1 MTDTE
6 KDIKEMYNVIRVA
19 VKTTPIFLNGL
30 LIPASKVDE
39 FYSIV
44 KNLTNRARDADKYW
58 NQIVQA
64 TEDSEIA
71 RNDFVKALCDG
82 KIKIQRKE

>member
-6 KDIKEMYNVIRVA
+6 KDIKEMYNIIRVA
-19 VKTTPIFLNGL
+19 VKTTPIFINGL
-30 LIPASKVDE
+30 LIPASEVDE

-44 KNLTNRARDADKYW
+44 KNLTTRARDADKYW
-58 NQIVQA
+58 KQILQA

>member
-6 KDIKEMYNVIRVA
+6 KNIKKMWNVLRLA
-19 VKTTPIFLNGL
+19 AETTPNFLNGL

-58 NQIVQA
+58 KQIVQA
-64 TEDSEIA
+64 TENSEIA

-82 KIKIQRKE
+82 KIKIKGKE

>member
-1 MTDTE
+1 MTNTE
-6 KDIKEMYNVIRVA
+6 KNIKKMWNVLSLA
-19 VKTTPIFLNGL
+19 AETTPNFLNGL

-44 KNLTNRARDADKYW
+44 NNLVNRARDADKYW
-58 NQIVQA
+58 KQILRA
-64 TEDSEIA
+64 TENSEIA